1 MGLRSRLQNTS
12 GMKSTGSIAV
22 LFERPANIRALLLRG
37 GAVPMI
43 AASVVACFLFW
54 LLWGSVRERDLIVWF
69 AAIMSVNFVRL
80 LLIRVTVSRIKSDED
95 AVLYW
100 FAALTFVAG
109 MVWGAAGMFLV
120 PAEPLELRVILSFC
134 LGGLVA
140 GTVASYSH
148 WLPVFFAFAL
158 PTMLPIAIQFLAGDR
173 DIDKLMGVLLIVY
186 TASLTLLA
194 VNFNRTL
201 RQSMSLRE
209 TLGGVELLMESIFIH
224 LPFPVAVKS
233 PESRYILVNERFAER
248 RKLSA
253 EEIVDKDP
261 EEIFEAETAV
271 LIRKYDR
278 RVVESKS
285 SEIIENRILGA
296 DGVLRDYLS
305 IKYPVIDEVGEVHSI
320 VSLDVDITERK
331 RTELALQQSKE
342 AAELA
347 NRTKTEFLTNMSHEL
362 RTPLNSII
370 GFSDVLQTAA
380 LGPIS
385 PKYREYASDIN
396 SSGGHLLALISDILD
411 VSKIEAGEIEIDEE
425 VFDLSS
431 LIAET
436 LRMVR
441 DRAERK
447 GLELNEISS
456 GKIFLIRA
464 DPLRLKQVLLNVLTN
479 AIKFTPE
486 GGQIDLTTGCEDA
499 GGDIVISVQDTGIGI
514 NAIDLP
520 RVVQPF
526 VQVSNPSIR
535 NAEGTGLGLTLAKA
549 FIEMHD
555 GTLSI
560 ESEPGAGTKVS
571 ILLPAQRHIP

>member
-1 MGLRSRLQNTS
+1 
-12 GMKSTGSIAV
+12 
-22 LFERPANIRALLLRG
+22 
-37 GAVPMI
+37 
-43 AASVVACFLFW
+43 
-54 LLWGSVRERDLIVWF
+54 
-69 AAIMSVNFVRL
+69 
-80 LLIRVTVSRIKSDED
+80 
-95 AVLYW
+95 
-100 FAALTFVAG
+100 
-109 MVWGAAGMFLV
+109 
-120 PAEPLELRVILSFC
+120 
-134 LGGLVA
+134 
-140 GTVASYSH
+140 
-148 WLPVFFAFAL
+148 
-158 PTMLPIAIQFLAGDR
+158 MLPIAIQFLAGDR

-396 SSGGHLLALISDILD
+396 SSGGHLLALISDIID

-464 DPLRLKQVLLNVLTN
+464 DPLRLREVLLNVLIN

-486 GGQIDLTTGCEDA
+486 GGA
-499 GGDIVISVQDTGIGI
+499 
-514 NAIDLP
+514 N
-520 RVVQPF
+520 
-526 VQVSNPSIR
+526 
-535 NAEGTGLGLTLAKA
+535 
-549 FIEMHD
+549 
-555 GTLSI
+555 
-560 ESEPGAGTKVS
+560 
-571 ILLPAQRHIP
+571 

>member
-1 MGLRSRLQNTS
+1 
-12 GMKSTGSIAV
+12 
-22 LFERPANIRALLLRG
+22 
-37 GAVPMI
+37 
-43 AASVVACFLFW
+43 
-54 LLWGSVRERDLIVWF
+54 
-69 AAIMSVNFVRL
+69 
-80 LLIRVTVSRIKSDED
+80 
-95 AVLYW
+95 
-100 FAALTFVAG
+100 
-109 MVWGAAGMFLV
+109 
-120 PAEPLELRVILSFC
+120 
-134 LGGLVA
+134 
-140 GTVASYSH
+140 
-148 WLPVFFAFAL
+148 
-158 PTMLPIAIQFLAGDR
+158 MLPIAIQFLAGDR

-396 SSGGHLLALISDILD
+396 SSGGHLLALISDIID

-464 DPLRLKQVLLNVLTN
+464 DPLRLREVLLNVLIN

-486 GGQIDLTTGCEDA
+486 GGGKLTCRRHVRMPVEITLFRCKIRESA
-499 GGDIVISVQDTGIGI
+499 SMRSIC
-514 NAIDLP
+514 
-520 RVVQPF
+520 RVSCNRSFKCPTQA
-526 VQVSNPSIR
+526 SAMRKERAS
-535 NAEGTGLGLTLAKA
+535 A
-549 FIEMHD
+549 
-555 GTLSI
+555 
-560 ESEPGAGTKVS
+560 
-571 ILLPAQRHIP
+571 LL